1 MTYHA
6 ITGSIIIKPKSEPIF
21 SEKATTVRLADELA
35 GLFLEIEQEY
45 GEGGKQ
51 VIGINVEEWD
61 AIKTAVE
68 TMINVIKEVECGNS
82 GREGK

>member
-1 MTYHA
+1 
-6 ITGSIIIKPKSEPIF
+6 
-21 SEKATTVRLADELA
+21 
-35 GLFLEIEQEY
+35 
-45 GEGGKQ
+45 

-82 GREGK
+82 GRTE